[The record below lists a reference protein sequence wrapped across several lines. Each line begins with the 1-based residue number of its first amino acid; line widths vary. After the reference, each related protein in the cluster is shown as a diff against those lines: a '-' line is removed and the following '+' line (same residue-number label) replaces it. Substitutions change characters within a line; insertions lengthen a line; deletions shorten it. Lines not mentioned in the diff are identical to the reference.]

1 MKVKMEVRM
10 VSVLV
15 LLVHLLGGC
24 NAEEPE
30 PSEVLV
36 TSLSIRGEFIEDG
49 STSQLSVVVTPE
61 NATNQEVSWTVS
73 NEDVATISDSGL
85 LTAVTNGIVTVTA
98 TANDESGVFATKSIK
113 VSGVQGP
120 QVLVESI
127 SINGQNIDDGKEQQL
142 NAEVLPANATNK
154 NVEWSVSDE
163 TVAEITAEGLLKP
176 LKN

>member
-61 NATNQEVSWTVS
+61 KVGAAFVR
-73 NEDVATISDSGL
+73 
-85 LTAVTNGIVTVTA
+85 
-98 TANDESGVFATKSIK
+98 IK
-113 VSGVQGP
+113 F
-120 QVLVESI
+120 LRE
-127 SINGQNIDDGKEQQL
+127 
-142 NAEVLPANATNK
+142 
-154 NVEWSVSDE
+154 
-163 TVAEITAEGLLKP
+163 
-176 LKN
+176 